1 MTTKKRIIDEAL
13 TLFSTRGFNAVTVEE
28 IANAVGIKAPS
39 LYKHFKSK
47 QYIFNAIIEE
57 MQSRYLQQMEKL
69 HINGI
74 NPEIDS
80 TVFDSISE
88 KQLLQIGQVLFSY
101 FLHDEYNR
109 KFRKL
114 LVLEQFNNK
123 TISTL
128 YINQYFDN
136 PINFQETIFSSLI
149 NQKLMKEYDPKIVA
163 IHFYTPINFL
173 IALCDAQPEREREA
187 FTLLEKHI
195 KQFNSI
201 YRVGGQINE

>member
-1 MTTKKRIIDEAL
+1 MTTKKKIIDEAL

-80 TVFDSISE
+80 AVFDSISE

-149 NQKLMKEYDPKIVA
+149 SQKLMKEYDPKIVA
-163 IHFYTPINFL
+163 IHFYAPINFL